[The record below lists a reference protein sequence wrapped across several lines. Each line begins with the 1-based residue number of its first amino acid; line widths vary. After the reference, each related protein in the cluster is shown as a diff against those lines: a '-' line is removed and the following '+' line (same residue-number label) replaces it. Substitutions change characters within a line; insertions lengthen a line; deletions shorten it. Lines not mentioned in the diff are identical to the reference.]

1 MRGLMPLF
9 AFFVLI
15 ALLAIAILRGN
26 SDQLSYK
33 FLDEPFPEFALTE
46 LYDESRQ
53 LDQSAIKGEI
63 TLVNIFGT
71 WCTPCK
77 AEHPKLVE
85 IGKTEKLR
93 IVGLN
98 WRDPRDRAKG
108 WLAQL
113 GDPYDFVIYD
123 RMGELVIAMG
133 ATGAPE
139 TYVIDAKGVI
149 RHKHVGMVT
158 DDVWKDSLKPL
169 IAQLE
174 VEQ

>member
-1 MRGLMPLF
+1 MRGLIP
-9 AFFVLI
+9 
-15 ALLAIAILRGN
+15 LLAFLALIVLLAVSILRGN

-33 FLDEPFPEFALTE
+33 FLNEPFPEFELTE
-46 LYDESRQ
+46 LYDETRSV
-53 LDQSAIKGEI
+53 DQALIRGEI

-85 IGKTEKLR
+85 IGETENLR
-93 IVGLN
+93 LVGLN
-98 WRDPRDRAKG
+98 WRDTRDRAKS

-139 TYVIDAKGVI
+139 TYVIDAQGII
-149 RHKHVGMVT
+149 RYKHVGMVT
-158 DDVWKDSLKPL
+158 DQVWAETLQPL
-169 IAQLE
+169 IRQLE
-174 VEQ
+174 SE

>member
-1 MRGLMPLF
+1 MRGMLPLF
-9 AFFVLI
+9 AFFALI

-33 FLDEPFPEFALTE
+33 FLNKPFPEFELTE
-46 LYDESRQ
+46 LYDENRK
-53 LDQSAIKGEI
+53 LGPGDIGGEI

-85 IGKTEKLR
+85 IAENENLR
-93 IVGLN
+93 LVGLN
-98 WRDPRDRAKG
+98 WRDPRKRAEA

-123 RMGELVIAMG
+123 RLGELVIAMG

-139 TYVIDAKGVI
+139 TYVIDPKGVI
-149 RHKHVGMVT
+149 RYKHVGMVT
-158 DDVWKDSLKPL
+158 DQVWTETLQPL
-169 IAQLE
+169 IRQLE
-174 VEQ
+174 TEQ

>member
-1 MRGLMPLF
+1 MRGLIPLF
-9 AFFVLI
+9 GFA
-15 ALLAIAILRGN
+15 ALLAVLALSILRGN

-33 FLDEPFPEFALTE
+33 FLNEPFPEFELTE
-46 LYDESRQ
+46 LYDEARTI
-53 LDQSAIKGEI
+53 DQNMVGGEI

-85 IGKTEKLR
+85 ISNNENLR
-93 IVGLN
+93 LIGLN
-98 WRDPRDRAKG
+98 WRDPRTRAKN

-123 RMGELVIAMG
+123 RLGELVIAMG

-139 TYVIDAKGVI
+139 TYVIDRQGVI
-149 RHKHVGMVT
+149 RYKHVGMVT
-158 DDVWKDSLKPL
+158 DQIWTETLQPF
-169 IAQLE
+169 IRELE
-174 VEQ
+174 REE